1 MIKRQKG
8 MTLVEVLV
16 TLVLVSLVI
25 TLIWTTVFFSIKYNN
40 VETKKLSWQREAN
53 RIITEIQKY
62 HRQCDAYELMVS
74 RQKIQINNCIV
85 NGVDKGGE
93 QIAND
98 FYYAMYVD
106 TDLAIEEIKIYP
118 IISKGI
124 NASYSIK
131 LTVRDPAKKNPNVT
145 IDSKITR
152 YQPD

>member
-1 MIKRQKG
+1 MIKRQSG
-8 MTLVEVLV
+8 MSLVEVLV

-25 TLIWTTVFFSIKYNN
+25 TLVWTTVLVSMKYNI
-40 VETKKLSWQREAN
+40 VETKKLRWQQEAN
-53 RIITEIQKY
+53 RIITEIQQY
-62 HRQCDAYELMVS
+62 HRKCDTYDLMATH
-74 RQKIQINNCIV
+74 QKIQINHCIV

-106 TDLAIEEIKIYP
+106 TDLAVEESKIYP

-131 LTVRDPAKKNPNVT
+131 LTVRDPAKENPKVT